1 MKGAAIPSGV
11 RMTGMYRLTV
21 ANSDSCHS
29 PTVLMV
35 LVANVRNI
43 RIANRATRKAAAEEA
58 SRVVDRMQECS

>member
-1 MKGAAIPSGV
+1 
-11 RMTGMYRLTV
+11 
-21 ANSDSCHS
+21 
-29 PTVLMV
+29 MV